1 MNINFHGSDWAQ
13 IENWLAEELLN
24 TYRRLANPASTA
36 AETEQL
42 RGRALLISQ
51 LLDLPNNPAAPSR

>member
-1 MNINFHGSDWAQ
+1 MNINFYGPDWALM
-13 IENWLAEELLN
+13 EEWLAEELLT
-24 TYRRLANPASTA
+24 TYRRLANPSTGA

-51 LLDLPNNPAAPSR
+51 LLDMPNNPAATGR